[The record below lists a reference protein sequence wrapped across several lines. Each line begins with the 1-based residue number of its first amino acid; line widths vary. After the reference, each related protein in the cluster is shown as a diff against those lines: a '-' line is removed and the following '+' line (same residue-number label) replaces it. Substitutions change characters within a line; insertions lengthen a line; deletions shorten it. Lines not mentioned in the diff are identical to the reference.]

1 MPPPSVERILDV
13 AGVAN
18 LRDYGGYPVSGGGRM
33 RRGLLFRSGDLSAA
47 EAQGRERLGALGLS
61 AIVDL
66 RSEAE
71 RSQSPS
77 RLPLDFQGA
86 VVSAKSYL
94 AARAPH
100 VAALSETPSADS
112 VRASLRRAYA
122 RIPFQAPM
130 IDVFG
135 LYFRT
140 LVETPG
146 PTLVHCAAGKDR
158 TGIAVALLQSALGVH
173 SDDIMADFLL
183 TNLAAAADGRLE
195 AGAERLRR
203 VYGAS
208 IPPDAVQAALG
219 VDPTYLQAMF
229 DAVGDR
235 GGVSVYLA
243 ETLGVSH
250 GEADRLRDRVLTA

>member
-1 MPPPSVERILDV
+1 MPPPSGERILDV

-47 EAQGRERLGALGLS
+47 EARGLKRLGALGLS

-77 RLPLDFQGA
+77 RLPVGFQGTVA
-86 VVSAKSYL
+86 SAKSYL

-122 RIPFQAPM
+122 RIPFQEPM

-140 LVETPG
+140 LVKTPG

-173 SDDIMADFLL
+173 PDDIMADFLL
-183 TNLAAAADGRLE
+183 TNLAAADGRLE
-195 AGAERLRR
+195 AVAERLRR
-203 VYGAS
+203 LYGAS

-250 GEADRLRDRVLTA
+250 GEADRLRERALTA